1 MSLGSSK
8 LNPYA
13 AAYVPI
19 AKRMNDASKVAPAHS
34 DSGKELHSEERAHML
49 YGFLD
54 SSSQEYSQVAGSR
67 GDDGQLEMDLA
78 YLQTLFPSVSEESL
92 IDVYSVNGCDLDAA
106 YDMLSQLESLP
117 DSLDIGDISG
127 NQNLPELANLKLKE
141 VAGAGHFSGHA
152 QPQN

>member
-19 AKRMNDASKVAPAHS
+19 AKRMNDASQVAPAHS
-34 DSGKELHSEERAHML
+34 DSGKELPSEERAHML
-49 YGFLD
+49 SGF
-54 SSSQEYSQVAGSR
+54 SSQEYSQVAGSR

-78 YLQTLFPSVSEESL
+78 YLQTSFPSVSEESL

-106 YDMLSQLESLP
+106 YDMLSQLE
-117 DSLDIGDISG
+117 
-127 NQNLPELANLKLKE
+127 
-141 VAGAGHFSGHA
+141 VHF
-152 QPQN
+152 